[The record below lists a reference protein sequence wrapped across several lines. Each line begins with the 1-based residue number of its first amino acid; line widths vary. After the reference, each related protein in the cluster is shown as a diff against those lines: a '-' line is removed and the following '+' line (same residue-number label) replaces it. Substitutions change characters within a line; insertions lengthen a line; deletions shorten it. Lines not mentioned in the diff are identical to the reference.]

1 MDYYATL
8 GVSRDAPHEV
18 IRGSY
23 RRLAMKWHPDAGG
36 DSRRMQQLSEAWSVL
51 SRADRRS
58 EYDRLVAE
66 SRVRP
71 HDTTAPTSAPTKP
84 DPDPDTLDYGRYRGW
99 TIRALA
105 VHDPDYLEWLR
116 RSPSGR
122 VWKARIDL
130 ALEGVQVP
138 APVSSAPQKGR
149 RPWSRP

>member
-8 GVSRDAPHEV
+8 GVSRDAPHDV
-18 IRGSY
+18 IRGNY
-23 RRLAMKWHPDAGG
+23 RRLALRWHPDAGG
-36 DSRRMQQLSEAWSVL
+36 DPRRMQQLSEAWAVL
-51 SRADRRS
+51 SRAERRK

-66 SRVRP
+66 ARVGP
-71 HDTTAPTSAPTKP
+71 PTGPTPATSPP
-84 DPDPDTLDYGRYRGW
+84 DRDLDTLDYGRYQGW

-130 ALEGVQVP
+130 ALESVRTPVRVH
-138 APVSSAPQKGR
+138 APPPRKGR
-149 RPWSRP
+149 KLWGRR